1 MRRFADFLIDEEI
14 IEENWARKIK
24 PPKVQMSLPIPI
36 EDDEIHNI
44 FLAIQRRWTGQLAY
58 RNKIIIETFL
68 NTWLRRSELI
78 NLKRSDVEKDFIVV
92 RNGKGGKDR
101 IVYIPSG
108 FFLILDDY
116 LKKTDGVSDY
126 VFFSLRSEKISI
138 RAMSKIFED
147 IKKEAKLDKLHAH
160 KMRHTYASRVL
171 ESGISL
177 GVLRDQLG
185 HSSIVTTNRYIAVRN
200 NFRREAMKEFCVY

>member
-1 MRRFADFLIDEEI
+1 
-14 IEENWARKIK
+14 
-24 PPKVQMSLPIPI
+24 
-36 EDDEIHNI
+36 
-44 FLAIQRRWTGQLAY
+44 
-58 RNKIIIETFL
+58 
-68 NTWLRRSELI
+68 
-78 NLKRSDVEKDFIVV
+78 
-92 RNGKGGKDR
+92 
-101 IVYIPSG
+101 
-108 FFLILDDY
+108 
-116 LKKTDGVSDY
+116 
-126 VFFSLRSEKISI
+126 
-138 RAMSKIFED
+138 MSKIFED

>member
-1 MRRFADFLIDEEI
+1 
-14 IEENWARKIK
+14 
-24 PPKVQMSLPIPI
+24 MSLPIPI

-68 NTWLRRSELI
+68 NTGLRRSELI

-108 FFLILDDY
+108 FFPILDDY

-147 IKKEAKLDKLHAH
+147 IKKRGEVGQIT
-160 KMRHTYASRVL
+160 RP
-171 ESGISL
+171 
-177 GVLRDQLG
+177 
-185 HSSIVTTNRYIAVRN
+185 
-200 NFRREAMKEFCVY
+200 